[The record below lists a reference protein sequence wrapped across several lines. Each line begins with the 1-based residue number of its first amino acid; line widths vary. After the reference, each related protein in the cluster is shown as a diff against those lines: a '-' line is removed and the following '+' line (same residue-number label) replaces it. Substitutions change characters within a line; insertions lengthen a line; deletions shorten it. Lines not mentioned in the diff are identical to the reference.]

1 MLNAQSKD
9 GMGVDRGEER
19 PWGDSDSGADK
30 GSVGVWKNISV

>member
-19 PWGDSDSGADK
+19 PWGDRDTGADK
-30 GSVGVWKNISV
+30 GFVGVGKISI